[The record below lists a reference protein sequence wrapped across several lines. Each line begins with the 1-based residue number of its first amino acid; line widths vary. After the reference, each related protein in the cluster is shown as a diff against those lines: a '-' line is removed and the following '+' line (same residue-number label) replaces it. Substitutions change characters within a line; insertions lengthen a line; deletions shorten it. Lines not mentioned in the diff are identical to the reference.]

1 MASPTVQRIAIN
13 DYHLTVYEW
22 GEAVPNQPSV
32 LFFHATGFHARCW
45 DGVIRYLDGVH
56 CYALDALGHGASDKP
71 TPPHGWKNY
80 GRDAAEIARKLNLT
94 GAVGVGH
101 SMGGNSLTRAAAAI
115 PKAFSALVLVDPVI
129 MPREAYVL
137 EDYNIEG
144 HFVLKRR
151 RLWSSPD
158 EMFNSFKGRGAFKT
172 WQDDV
177 LRDYCEY
184 GLMPEGDGYVLACTP
199 EVEAHIYSSSM
210 LAVNSDIYDAVAQI
224 DVPVRVL
231 RCANVRLNN
240 ATDLSAS
247 PTADDVAAHFKQGVD
262 YPLPD
267 NTHFIPME
275 APELVAQHI
284 RELLL

>member
-1 MASPTVQRIAIN
+1 MASPKTQHIAVN

-22 GEAVPNQPSV
+22 GEPVLNQPSV
-32 LFFHATGFHARCW
+32 IFFHATGFHAHCW
-45 DGVIRYLDGVH
+45 DGVIRHLDRVH
-56 CYALDALGHGASDKP
+56 CYVLDALGHGASDKP
-71 TPPHGWKNY
+71 EPPHGWKNY
-80 GRDAAEIARKLNLT
+80 GRDASEIVQKLNLK
-94 GAVGVGH
+94 GAIGVGH
-101 SMGGNSLTRAAAAI
+101 SMGGNALTRAAAVL
-115 PKAFSALVLVDPVI
+115 PEAFSALVLVDPVI
-129 MPREAYVL
+129 MPRHYYTQ

-151 RLWSSPD
+151 RHWSAPE

-172 WQDDV
+172 WQDAI
-177 LRDYCEY
+177 LRDYCKY
-184 GLMPEGDGYVLACTP
+184 GLVPEGEGFVLACAP

-210 LAVNSDIYDAVAQI
+210 LVVNSDIYDAVAQI
-224 DVPVRVL
+224 EVPVRVL

-247 PTADDVAAHFKQGVD
+247 PTAEDVAAQFKHGVD

-275 APELVAQHI
+275 SPELVAQHI
-284 RELLL
+284 RELML